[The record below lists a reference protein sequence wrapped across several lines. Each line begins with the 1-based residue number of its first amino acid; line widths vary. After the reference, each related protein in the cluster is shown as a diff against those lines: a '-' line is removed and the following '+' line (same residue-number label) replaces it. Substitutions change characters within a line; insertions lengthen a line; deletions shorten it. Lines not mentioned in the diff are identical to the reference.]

1 MNPKDIKKVFTGILL
16 SSLLFSCS
24 SGAEQK
30 TEPDNPLSES
40 VVKLS
45 DPQFRNAGIKT
56 GIVETR
62 PVSSILRLNGRID
75 VPPQNMISV
84 SIPLGGYLKSTRM
97 LPGTHVSKGQVIAV
111 MEDPQYIQLQQDYLV
126 TTTRL
131 SYADKELQRQKE
143 LNAGKAGSDKALQLA
158 ETEFRSL
165 RISAGALAEKLR
177 LIDIDPE
184 KLNEKTISRQIT
196 VRSPINGFISKVNGN
211 IGSYVNAS
219 DVLFELVN
227 PEDIHLNLTVYEKD
241 LDKLSIGQIAMAFT
255 NNEPSKKYKTEIIL
269 ISRDLSADRSAEVHC
284 HFDEYDKSLLPGMYM
299 NANIVLNNSDTAAL
313 PEDSVVSFEGKQY
326 VFIEKDHL
334 TYEMTEVKTGES
346 EDGFISIETDLAGQK
361 IVTSGAYV
369 LLMQLKNV
377 PEE

>member
-1 MNPKDIKKVFTGILL
+1 MNAKDIIKAFTGIVLSCLL
-16 SSLLFSCS
+16 LSCS
-24 SGAEQK
+24 SRGDEK
-30 TEPDNPLSES
+30 TESDSPLSES

-45 DPQFRNAGIKT
+45 DPQFKNAGIKT
-56 GIVETR
+56 GTAETR
-62 PVSSILRLNGRID
+62 PVSSMLRLNGRVD

-97 LPGTHVSKGQVIAV
+97 LPGTHVNKGQVIAV

-126 TTTRL
+126 TMNRM
-131 SYADKELQRQKE
+131 SYAGKEMQRQKE

-158 ETEFRSL
+158 ETEFSSL
-165 RISAGALAEKLR
+165 RISVGALAEKLR
-177 LIDIDPE
+177 LIGIDPE
-184 KLNEKTISRQIT
+184 KLSEKTISRQIT

-211 IGSYVNAS
+211 IGSYVNPS

-241 LDKLSIGQIAMAFT
+241 LDKLSIGQTAMAFT
-255 NNEPSKKYKTEIIL
+255 NNDPSKKYKTEIIL
-269 ISRDLSADRSAEVHC
+269 ISRDLSADRSAEIHC

-299 NANIVLNNSDTAAL
+299 NANIVLNNRETLAL
-313 PEDSVVSFEGKQY
+313 PENSVVSFEGKQY

-334 TYEMTEVKTGES
+334 TFEMTEVKTGER
-346 EDGFISIETDLAGQK
+346 ENGFISIETDLAEQK
-361 IVTSGAYV
+361 IVTNGAYA